1 MVDVNSAIFHDIVE
15 SSRLGQDRELMALLH
30 HHSSRES
37 PLYNK
42 VQSLIGGLNL
52 REFDSFS
59 IPKHDD
65 GFQNGT
71 GNAKKQTPANYAE
84 DLKVSLQEV
93 PKLTKTQRRMSF
105 DLMQMPNG
113 TQRSPQVSLSKPPE
127 AAVSN
132 VNIVTKVTDLESR
145 GYSLVQLERRNSLKD
160 KFSSYQN
167 RFKLVNRR
175 KNMSLTKNVPN
186 TENPGISTIPE
197 ETGSLKGR
205 INGSLKGSNGTGSIK
220 EPTVLLADS
229 PRRISLVGEN
239 LPLYIKEQLR
249 QGSEAAE
256 TSRMQESSAVKS
268 PSSSHDLTDDAAL
281 GSTVPSTPFHKRVMG
296 ALVNSESV
304 PLRTNDSE
312 ITDNSFGHANN
323 ESTISDADKEY
334 ILPSLFDRFLDYGEN
349 DALES
354 ESNGSLSEEDEDDE
368 DEYLFN
374 SQVV

>member
-30 HHSSRES
+30 HQSSRES
-37 PLYNK
+37 PLYNE
-42 VQSLIGGLNL
+42 VQTLIGGLNL

-65 GFQNGT
+65 GLQNGT
-71 GNAKKQTPANYAE
+71 GSAKKQTPANYAE

-105 DLMQMPNG
+105 DLMQMHNG

-132 VNIVTKVTDLESR
+132 VNIVTKVTDLETR
-145 GYSLVQLERRNSLKD
+145 GYTPVQLERRNSLKD

-175 KNMSLTKNVPN
+175 KDMSLTKNVPN
-186 TENPGISTIPE
+186 IENPGISTIPE

-205 INGSLKGSNGTGSIK
+205 INGSLKGSNVAGSIE
-220 EPTVLLADS
+220 EPTALIADS

-239 LPLYIKEQLR
+239 LPVYIKEQLR
-249 QGSEAAE
+249 QGREVAE
-256 TSRMQESSAVKS
+256 TGTTQENSAVKS
-268 PSSSHDLTDDAAL
+268 PSSSHHLTDDAAL
-281 GSTVPSTPFHKRVMG
+281 GSTVPSTPRVVG
-296 ALVNSESV
+296 ALAISESV

-334 ILPSLFDRFLDYGEN
+334 ILPSLFNRFLDYGEN

-354 ESNGSLSEEDEDDE
+354 ESNGSLSEEEEDDE